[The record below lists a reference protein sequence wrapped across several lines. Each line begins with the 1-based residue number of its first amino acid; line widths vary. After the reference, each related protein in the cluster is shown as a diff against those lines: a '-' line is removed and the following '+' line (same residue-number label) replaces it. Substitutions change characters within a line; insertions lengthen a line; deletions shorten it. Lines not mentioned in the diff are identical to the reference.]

1 MSRRG
6 ALPLIVGVDGI
17 DLLVFDHDAE
27 SGFVCD
33 GDTIRIY
40 GAVWLRPGV
49 AELHPTGEF
58 GLLRLHCDLGP
69 LTPEQV
75 LAFPIPGVR
84 VNREQPGG
92 RPLVASPR

>member
-1 MSRRG
+1 MRHRTKV
-6 ALPLIVGVDGI
+6 AMIVGVDGLP
-17 DLLVFDHDAE
+17 LLVFDSDALE
-27 SGFVCD
+27 GYACA
-33 GDTIRIY
+33 GDTIRLY

-69 LTPEQV
+69 LTPAEV

-84 VNREQPGG
+84 VSREASCG
-92 RPLVASPR
+92 RVLVVTPP